1 MTLAEN
7 LQKTLHMNAIYVRG
21 FGNDR
26 YGLKFLE
33 IYFFCLYLQLFLNHL
48 FKYCKKKSSKNMKI
62 VIF

>member
-48 FKYCKKKSSKNMKI
+48 FKYCKKK
-62 VIF
+62 

>member
-33 IYFFCLYLQLFLNHL
+33 IYFFLFRFTTFSEPFIQIL
-48 FKYCKKKSSKNMKI
+48 
-62 VIF
+62 

>member
-7 LQKTLHMNAIYVRG
+7 LQKTLHMNAISVRG

-33 IYFFCLYLQLFLNHL
+33 IYFFLF
-48 FKYCKKKSSKNMKI
+48 
-62 VIF
+62 IFTTFSEPFIQIL